1 MRTIFL
7 ASALLLPL
15 ACIAQTPVMPA
26 PNQTAPSAL
35 HDGSRA
41 QVQDRLQLTEAQLDY
56 WVKYEGKLDAYSKLF
71 YEEKPI
77 GAYASDVAP
86 HQFARLTDNLQ
97 NRLAALEDI
106 EAAAKSLYASLNA
119 EQQTIA
125 NQSLMSTVPTFAST
139 ANCVPID
146 TKTRSDRREAPQ
158 RSRRGGAMGGIN
170 ASGGG
175 PSNQIPGQY

>member
-15 ACIAQTPVMPA
+15 ACMAQTPVMPA

-35 HDGSRA
+35 HDRSRA
-41 QVQDRLQLTEAQLDY
+41 QVQDRLQLTVAQLDY

-106 EAAAKSLYASLNA
+106 EAAGIEKLPIIGEGYLASRAL
-119 EQQTIA
+119 
-125 NQSLMSTVPTFAST
+125 
-139 ANCVPID
+139 
-146 TKTRSDRREAPQ
+146 K
-158 RSRRGGAMGGIN
+158 
-170 ASGGG
+170 
-175 PSNQIPGQY
+175 